1 MPQNSLLLSHMNA
14 ATPTIWCN
22 AHFPEP
28 ALREL
33 HDGIKPHRLIVP
45 SARETSNL
53 VGGAAD
59 PLLSQAD
66 IAFGQPDPK
75 QILDL
80 PKLRWIH
87 LTSAGYTRYDNE
99 TVRNGLKRLGTVLT
113 NSSMVYDEPCAEHVL
128 AMILATARQLP
139 QSWAEQAGSRP
150 WKYSET
156 RIRSRLLEGQTLLL
170 LGFGAIARRL
180 LELLAPMK
188 VSAMAVRRTVSGTE
202 PIPTF
207 PYTQLREL
215 IPQADHVIDLLPAN
229 PTTEQLFD
237 ADCIA
242 AMRHTAYFYN
252 IGRGTTVDQFALQT
266 ALETGRIAG
275 AYLDVTDPEP
285 LPPDHPLWRLH
296 NCWITPHSAG
306 GHAGEFERLVRH
318 FLANLKRFERREPLL
333 DRIV

>member
-1 MPQNSLLLSHMNA
+1 MKPPSL
-14 ATPTIWCN
+14 TIWCN
-22 AHFPEP
+22 AHFPE
-28 ALREL
+28 AAAREL
-33 HDGIKPHRLIVP
+33 LEGIKPHRLSVP
-45 SARETSNL
+45 TARETSNL
-53 VGGAAD
+53 IGGSAD
-59 PLLSQAD
+59 PLLAEAD

-75 QILDL
+75 QILEL
-80 PKLRWIH
+80 PRLRWIH
-87 LTSAGYTRYDNE
+87 LTSAGYTRYDSQA
-99 TVRNGLKRLGTVLT
+99 VRDGLKRRGATLT

-128 AMILATARQLP
+128 SMILAVTRLLP
-139 QSWAEQAGSRP
+139 QSWAQQAGNRA
-150 WKYSET
+150 WKYADT
-156 RIRSRLLEGQTLLL
+156 RIQSRLLEGQTFLL

-188 VSAMAVRRTVSGTE
+188 VSAIAVRRTVGGNE

-207 PYTQLREL
+207 PYTKLREL
-215 IPQADHVIDLLPAN
+215 IPQADHIVNLLPAN
-229 PTTEQLFD
+229 MTTERLFD

-252 IGRGTTVDQFALQT
+252 IGRGTTVDQIALQA

-285 LPPDHPLWRLH
+285 LPPDHPLWALP

-306 GHAGEFERLVRH
+306 GHADEFERLVRH
-318 FLANLKRFERREPLL
+318 FLANLRRFERSEPLL